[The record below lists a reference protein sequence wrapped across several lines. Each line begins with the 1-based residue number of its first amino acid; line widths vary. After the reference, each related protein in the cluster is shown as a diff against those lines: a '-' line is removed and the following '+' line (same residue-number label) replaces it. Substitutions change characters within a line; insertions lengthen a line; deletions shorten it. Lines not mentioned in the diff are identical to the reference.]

1 MKNKLKYIVII
12 SALISLAFTTTS
24 ALAYW
29 ETVVNTE
36 NVVVEVAEHQ
46 ANLQVLDLNQEF
58 HGWLVP
64 EGYDFILGEVT
75 EVTFSYEVSLD
86 KELIRTMNLIVEK
99 MEVTIGG
106 ETTYAH
112 LVEVTIGDEEDLKVF
127 DIYNDKITIVIRVR
141 LQEPIDLDEANER
154 SLDLSSV
161 NVEDSQDAYEEIK
174 GQEIRIEL
182 GFRVEPKTID

>member
-1 MKNKLKYIVII
+1 MKHKIKYVVII
-12 SALISLAFTTTS
+12 ATLISLAFTSTS
-24 ALAYW
+24 VVAYW
-29 ETVVNTE
+29 STVVNTE

-46 ANLQVLDLNQEF
+46 ANLQILDLNGEF

-64 EGYDFILGEVT
+64 KGYDFILGEVT
-75 EVTFSYEVSLD
+75 EVEFRYEVSLD

-106 ETTYAH
+106 LTTYAH
-112 LVEVTIGDEEDLKVF
+112 LVEVTIGDEQDLKVF
-127 DIYNDKITIVIRVR
+127 DIYNDIVMIVIRVR

-161 NVEDSQDAYEEIK
+161 NVEDSQVAYEAIK

-182 GFRVEPKTID
+182 GFRVEPKAID